1 MTIEALENELK
12 KENLNNSIYLFYGE
26 ERFLLENCI
35 KKIRKA
41 FGEIVSGINYIEVD
55 ETNIKS
61 LIQEI
66 ETPVFGYIKKLIMVK
81 NSGLFSKKR
90 K

>member
-1 MTIEALENELK
+1 LTIEALENELK
-12 KENLNNSIYLFYGE
+12 KESLNNSIYLFYGE

-35 KKIRKA
+35 KKIKKS
-41 FGEIVSGINYIEVD
+41 FGEIISGINYIEID
-55 ETNIKS
+55 ETNIRS

-66 ETPVFGYIKKLIMVK
+66 ETPVFGYEKKLIMVK

>member
-1 MTIEALENELK
+1 MTTEELENELK
-12 KENLNNSIYLFYGE
+12 KESLNNCIYLFYGE

-35 KKIRKA
+35 KKIKKA
-41 FGEIVSGINYIEVD
+41 FGEMIPGINYIEVD

-66 ETPVFGYIKKLIMVK
+66 ETPVFGYAKKMIMVK